1 MYLLT
6 NQGEEMVLSEFHVKG
21 LYEGNALI
29 IKKL

>member
-6 NQGEEMVLSEFHVKG
+6 TQGEEMVLSEFHVKG
-21 LYEGNALI
+21 LYEESALS

>member
-6 NQGEEMVLSEFHVKG
+6 NQGEEIVFSEFHMKG
-21 LYEGNALI
+21 LYEENALS